1 MKKVISLFLAMMM
14 VLSLATMTASAAET
28 GSITIKD
35 NGDVTVEAQTFTAY
49 RLFNL
54 SWDGGANYTY
64 TPNTKYNALYTA
76 FAAAHSDITLLAAL
90 EHNSVTDDSAAVDT
104 IGTWLRNWLL
114 TNSIAPD
121 VSVVGDTDG
130 EAVMDNLPLG
140 YYLVLGTAVAEDG
153 SIITAAVT
161 LTTTDYHKEIDVK
174 ADAPT
179 LTKKV
184 WDVADAGAGETH
196 RPTWQDVT
204 DIYIGQ
210 KATFKLE
217 SAVPDHSKFTTYS
230 FRMHDTMV
238 AGLTFVSTSV
248 KVYRGGVAPVGGVPE
263 ITGGTLLVAG
273 TDYNVIAPGQDVGA
287 AVANGA
293 TFSVDF
299 LKIKDYAADEKL
311 YVIFEAELNAGA
323 VVYDPG
329 NKNTAW
335 LEYSNNP
342 YAAGTGETTPD
353 TVVVYTFGLD
363 ILKYA
368 ANPVPDAVPAR
379 LPLGGAKFN
388 VYTQDSTNAGRT
400 PLNLVRLAAG
410 DDTTSAVYRVAAS
423 TDLPA
428 AIVTEIVTPDSG
440 LIKVLGIDEG
450 IHYLKETVAPDGFK
464 LLEDDVVI
472 TTVVAY
478 TFPENAYTNTAAD
491 IIDWDKDASSISSGT
506 QALLLEQPIGILNQ
520 SGDKLPGTGGIGTT
534 IFTIAGSALMVLAGV
549 VLVVR
554 RKRASDK

>member
-1 MKKVISLFLAMMM
+1 MKKIVSLFLAMMM

-28 GSITIKD
+28 GSITITDKG
-35 NGDVTVEAQTFTAY
+35 NVTVEAQTFTAY

-76 FAAAHSDITLLAAL
+76 FAAAHGDIALLAAL
-90 EHNSVTDDSAAVDT
+90 EHNSVTDDSAAVDA

-114 TNSIAPD
+114 TNSIVPD

-196 RPTWQDVT
+196 SPTWQDVT

-217 SAVPDHSKFTTYS
+217 SAVPDHSKFTTYR
-230 FRMHDTMV
+230 FRMHDTMQV
-238 AGLTFVSTSV
+238 GLTFDASSV
-248 KVYRGGVAPVGGVPE
+248 KVFLGGTADVGGTPV
-263 ITGGTLLVAG
+263 ITGGTLLTAG
-273 TDYNVIAPGQDVGA
+273 TDYNVIAPGQDVDTT
-287 AVANGA
+287 VNGA

-299 LKIKDYAADEKL
+299 LKIKDYTADTKL
-311 YVIFEAELNAGA
+311 YVIFEAELNAA
-323 VVYDPG
+323 AAVYDPG

-388 VYTQDSTNAGRT
+388 VYTQDSTNAGRA

-428 AIVTEIVTPDSG
+428 TIVTEIVTPDSG

-478 TFPENAYTNTAAD
+478 TFPENAYTGAPTD
-491 IIDWDKDASSISSGT
+491 LIDWDIDASNIKSGT

-520 SGDKLPGTGGIGTT
+520 SGEKLPGTGGIGTT